1 MAELTN
7 KPSLSDE
14 VYTYLESKLI
24 SGQLKYGDTLN
35 IKQLAGQL
43 GVSSIPIRDAL
54 KRLEHEGVVVIQPRS
69 SCYVAEPSQKDVL
82 DAFELREVIEMQA
95 IRSIYRT
102 VTEEQLSELE
112 ATVQQMQEILTHP
125 PESQLTQYIQLDSRF
140 HNLLCELAGNR
151 FLSKFY
157 HELYLHL
164 NMTEIYG
171 IGGPPDIESTYEI
184 HRSILTGLKNNSAEA
199 IECLQ
204 RHLEQGRKNLTEG
217 EGFQR
222 LREE

>member
-1 MAELTN
+1 MAELSN
-7 KPSLSDE
+7 KQSLSDE
-14 VYTYLESKLI
+14 VYTYLESKLV
-24 SGQLKYGDTLN
+24 SGKLKYSDTLN
-35 IKQLAGQL
+35 IKQLAQQL
-43 GVSSIPIRDAL
+43 GVSTIPIRDAL

-69 SCYVAEPSQKDVL
+69 SCYVAAPSQKDVL
-82 DAFELREVIEMQA
+82 DAFELREMIEMQA

-102 VTEEQLSELE
+102 VTDEQLAELE
-112 ATVQQMQEILTHP
+112 ATVSQMQEIVSHP
-125 PESQLTQYIQLDSRF
+125 PEEHLPEYIQLDSRF
-140 HNLLCELAGNR
+140 HNLLCNLAGNR

-184 HRSILTGLKNNSAEA
+184 HRKILSYLKKNSAEA
-199 IECLQ
+199 IELLQ
-204 RHLEQGRKNLTEG
+204 RHLEQGRKNIIEG

-222 LREE
+222 LRKE

>member
-24 SGQLKYGDTLN
+24 TGKLKYGDTLN
-35 IKQLAGQL
+35 IKQLAQQL
-43 GVSSIPIRDAL
+43 GVSTIPIRDAL

-82 DAFELREVIEMQA
+82 DAFELREMIEMQA

-102 VTEEQLSELE
+102 ITEAELSGLE
-112 ATVQQMQEILTHP
+112 DTVQQMQEIVTHP
-125 PESQLTQYIQLDSRF
+125 PEEQLSEYIQLDSRF

-184 HRSILTGLKNNSAEA
+184 HRKILKFLKKNSAEA
-199 IECLQ
+199 IELLQ
-204 RHLEQGRKNLTEG
+204 RHLDQGRKNIIEG

>member
-1 MAELTN
+1 MAELSN

-14 VYTYLESKLI
+14 VYTYLEPKLV
-24 SGQLKYGDTLN
+24 SGKLKYGDTLN
-35 IKQLAGQL
+35 IKHLAQQL
-43 GVSSIPIRDAL
+43 GVSTIPIRDAL

-82 DAFELREVIEMQA
+82 DAFELREMIEMQA

-102 VTEEQLSELE
+102 ITDEQLAGLE
-112 ATVQQMQEILTHP
+112 ETVGQMQEIVSHP
-125 PESQLTQYIQLDSRF
+125 PEEHLAEYIQLDSKF
-140 HNLLCELAGNR
+140 HNVLCDLAGNR

-171 IGGPPDIESTYEI
+171 IGGPPDIESTYKI
-184 HRSILTGLKNNSAEA
+184 HRKILSFLKKNSAEA
-199 IECLQ
+199 IEVLQ
-204 RHLEQGRKNLTEG
+204 RHLDQGRKNIIEG

-222 LREE
+222 LRKE

>member
-14 VYTYLESKLI
+14 VYTYLELKLI

-43 GVSSIPIRDAL
+43 GVSTIPIRDAL

-95 IRSIYRT
+95 IRSIYRII
-102 VTEEQLSELE
+102 TEEELAELE
-112 ATVQQMQEILTHP
+112 ETVQQMQEILTHP

-199 IECLQ
+199 IEWLQ

-222 LREE
+222 LRKE

>member
-35 IKQLAGQL
+35 IKQLAQQL
-43 GVSSIPIRDAL
+43 GVSTIPIRDAL

-82 DAFELREVIEMQA
+82 DAFELREMIEMQA

-102 VTEEQLSELE
+102 VTEEELSGLE
-112 ATVQQMQEILTHP
+112 DTVRQMQEIVTHP
-125 PESQLTQYIQLDSRF
+125 PEAQLSKYIQLDSTF
-140 HNLLCELAGNR
+140 HNLLCDLAGNR

-184 HRSILTGLKNNSAEA
+184 HRKILKFLKKNSAEA
-199 IECLQ
+199 IEWLQ
-204 RHLEQGRKNLTEG
+204 RHLDQGRKNITEG

-222 LREE
+222 LRKE